1 MKKSILLGLNLI
13 ITVVFYSQNKNIS
26 FSNYY
31 NLSKDF
37 PSLKHSS
44 IQPFLES
51 HLIISDT
58 VEKSNRSKIGKKIIK
73 GSSKRVC
80 KNGCNGQYTD
90 NRQQNSQSVAGNYFH
105 NWSHVLITLILK

>member
-58 VEKSNRSKIGKKIIK
+58 VEKSNRSKIGKKIFSESLLNVVENDVHLTADPLFNFTIGPK
-73 GSSKRVC
+73 HPSENFR
-80 KNGCNGQYTD
+80 
-90 NRQQNSQSVAGNYFH
+90 
-105 NWSHVLITLILK
+105 